1 MDDGVRILREAEIWA
16 RIWRERDL
24 VFISDAA
31 TSGEKVIKETA
42 TAASLAE
49 WHSFRSVAGD
59 FDRPKQKYVGH
70 FPHGR
75 HTKKNTEASLCSA
88 PFSLPCSNLLPQI
101 HFLCTDEELEKGGPG
116 TAAPSGWHW
125 EKN

>member
-1 MDDGVRILREAEIWA
+1 MDDGVRTLREAELWA
-16 RIWRERDL
+16 RIWRESSF
-24 VFISDAA
+24 VFIYAAA

-75 HTKKNTEASLCSA
+75 HTKKNTEASCTPLLFPCLIPACFLKLIFSA
-88 PFSLPCSNLLPQI
+88 Q
-101 HFLCTDEELEKGGPG
+101 ELEKGGPG
-116 TAAPSGWHW
+116 KALLSGWQG
-125 EKN
+125 EKEEG